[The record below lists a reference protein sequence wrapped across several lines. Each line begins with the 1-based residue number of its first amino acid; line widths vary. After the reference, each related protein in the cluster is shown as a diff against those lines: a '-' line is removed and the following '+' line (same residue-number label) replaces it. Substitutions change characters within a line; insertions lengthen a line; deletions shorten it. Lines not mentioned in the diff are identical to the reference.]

1 MVVVLMVQMGAG
13 MWRRESGCSND
24 GCNNTGNHGNTGDN
38 IHTSEPGSE
47 GGVLNSII
55 LIRRGNLVISLIF
68 RLCRSFGEEPVH
80 IL

>member
-1 MVVVLMVQMGAG
+1 MVVVLMVQMGAV

-24 GCNNTGNHGNTGDN
+24 GCSHTSNHGNTADN
-38 IHTSEPGSE
+38 INTSEPGSE

-55 LIRRGNLVISLIF
+55 LIRRENLVTSLIF